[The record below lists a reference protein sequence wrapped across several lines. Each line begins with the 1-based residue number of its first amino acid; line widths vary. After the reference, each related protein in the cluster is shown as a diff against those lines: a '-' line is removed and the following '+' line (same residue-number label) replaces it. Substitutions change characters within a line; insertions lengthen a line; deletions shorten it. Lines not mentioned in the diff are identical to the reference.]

1 MLGRG
6 ATSYDLVALITNP
19 LALALENPRDFTA
32 LGEVF
37 NKLLIAMP
45 MFRYEEYLSEES
57 ILKLLNR
64 VAEVLGGSIVD
75 IEFSEEGFEVSKR
88 A

>member
-1 MLGRG
+1 M
-6 ATSYDLVALITNP
+6 
-19 LALALENPRDFTA
+19 
-32 LGEVF
+32 F

-45 MFRYEEYLSEES
+45 TFRYEEYLSKES

-64 VAEVLGGSIVD
+64 VAEVLGGSLVD